1 MERGRPRNFDP
12 DIALDRALQVFW
24 RDGFQGAS
32 LSTLTEAMG
41 INKPSLYATF
51 GDKESLYLSA
61 LKRYRECE
69 SAHHGQVLDTEPD
82 ARRAVEAFLH
92 SCVRSLTDPAK
103 PGGCFVLNGTAD
115 CGQVDTPAAIQVA
128 LRQALR
134 VSETMIKERLKR
146 ASEDGQLP
154 ANTDVSALAAYF
166 FTVLS
171 GLGVQAKSGASRVK
185 LFSVV
190 GAVMRGWPEP
200 ER

>member
-12 DIALDRALQVFW
+12 DIALDRALHVFW

-32 LSTLTEAMG
+32 LSVLTEAMG

-51 GDKESLYLSA
+51 GDKESLYLST

-69 SAHHGQVLDTEPD
+69 SARHAQILDAEPD

-92 SCVRSLTDPAK
+92 SYVRSLTDPAK

-115 CGQVDTPAAIQVA
+115 CGQVDTPAAVQDA

-134 VSETMIKERLKR
+134 VSETMIKARLKR
-146 ASEDGQLP
+146 ASGEGHLP

-166 FTVLS
+166 ITVLS
-171 GLGVQAKSGASRVK
+171 GLGVQAKSGASRAK
-185 LFSVV
+185 LVSVV
-190 GAVMRGWPEP
+190 AAAMRGWPAP